1 MISLDDTIAA
11 VATAVGPA
19 ARGIIRLSGPH
30 SKSATQA
37 VFHPRDRDAWHNQQ
51 HPRQFHGRLLLPAD
65 HIALPSAACV
75 WPGNRSYTGQPVVEL
90 HTLGCPPILQAALET
105 LYRAGI
111 RPAQAGEFTLRA
123 FLAQRIDLV
132 QAEAVLGVIDAADH
146 CELDQALRQLAGGIS
161 SRIREARTRLLE
173 LLADLEAG
181 LDFVEEDIEF
191 VEADAVIERLE
202 SVRTFVDQLRQQSRH
217 RMRTTAA
224 CRIVLA
230 GQTNAGKS
238 TLFNRLIGEHTALV
252 SQTEGTTRDYLSAR
266 LDWDGPESEL
276 IDTAGWEADAS
287 GVLSQAQTVSREQW
301 ERADLIVW
309 CRATDMSVQRHDA
322 DEQLQTAVQRLGCPV
337 LLVHTKSDLRP
348 DGNEP
353 LTDSSPS
360 QGPPQSTVDNR
371 GHTLPAVPLQ
381 VSGHTGQGLGQLCRQ
396 LARQL
401 QHENP
406 THRSLISDTSA
417 RCRDSLHNAH
427 TALTEACGLAHAR
440 AGDELLAVSIR
451 EALDHL
457 GRIVGAVYTEDL
469 LDHIFSRFC
478 IGK

>member
-11 VATAVGPA
+11 VATAAGPA
-19 ARGIIRLSGPH
+19 ARGIIRLSGPR
-30 SKSATQA
+30 SKPAAQA
-37 VFHPRDRDAWHNQQ
+37 VFQPVDSEAWHNQR
-51 HPRQFHGRLLLPAD
+51 HSRQFRGRLLLPAEN
-65 HIALPSAACV
+65 IALPSAACV

-90 HTLGCPPILQAALET
+90 HALGCPPILHATLEA
-105 LYRAGI
+105 LYRTGI

-146 CELDQALRQLAGGIS
+146 RELDRALRQLAGGIS
-161 SRIREARTRLLE
+161 SRISDARTLLLE

-191 VEADAVIERLE
+191 VEADAVIDRLE
-202 SVRTFVDQLRQQSRH
+202 SVTTFIDQLRQQARN
-217 RMRTTAA
+217 RMRTTAT

-238 TLFNRLIGEHTALV
+238 TLFNRLIGEHAALV
-252 SQTEGTTRDYLSAR
+252 SNIEGTTRDYLSAQ
-266 LDWDGPESEL
+266 LDWEGPDSEL
-276 IDTAGWEADAS
+276 VDTAGWEPDAS
-287 GVLSQAQTVSREQW
+287 GVISQAQTVSREQW

-309 CRATDMSVQRHDA
+309 CRAMDMPVQRQYA
-322 DEQLQTAVQRLGCPV
+322 DEQLQAEMQRLGCPV
-337 LLVHTKSDLRP
+337 LLIHTKSDLRP
-348 DGNEP
+348 TGNASLADSR
-353 LTDSSPS
+353 LTQGSP
-360 QGPPQSTVDNR
+360 QTAADNC
-371 GHTLPAVPLQ
+371 GDTMASVPLQ
-381 VSGHTGQGLGQLCRQ
+381 VSGHTGQGLSRLCHH
-396 LARQL
+396 LARRL
-401 QHENP
+401 QNENP
-406 THRSLISDTSA
+406 THRSLIGDTQA
-417 RCRDSLHNAH
+417 RCHDSLHTAH
-427 TALTEACGLAHAR
+427 TALTEACALAR
-440 AGDELLAVSIR
+440 DRSGDELLAFSIR